1 MKTKSLHILTCL
13 LLMLLTGCRNE
24 EPVGESQPEERMV
37 NVSLGITTR
46 ADDVNTSDIPDV
58 LYLWIFDGDDD
69 SCLSFTQ
76 LDNPQFSGVDIQGNP
91 VQTVDVQLLTTN
103 GTQLKFYVVLNNVTD
118 EDGSPVQFDAS
129 TSLASLEN
137 LQFTL
142 GTYGSDN
149 KVPMSGTADLTIEST
164 SNDYLVE
171 VPAGR
176 AVAKLELFVTKN
188 TPGSNL
194 QITGITL
201 SNNPETGILFRKE
214 DFPPQ
219 IDGESSVS
227 LIDNGIEINASLNEA
242 DAPGSDDLHLFE
254 GDGSKLQKITLTN
267 PYLLENPWGDKDI
280 HLDDGSTSITDSRY
294 YITLNYTLGGSPVSK
309 KIYLTEIERNTLNK
323 VFIRIKETVF
333 DIEVSCVVTDWEDI
347 EHEVQLSD
355 KGTFEIGIPNIRQ
368 FPWDSKN
375 YVATQYGEG
384 AGAADRYATLTLRMT
399 IPKGVKWQA
408 HLDNPD
414 FEFVGESDGVG
425 VGENPQTP
433 EEGVVTLRIRPV
445 HTYTENERR
454 TANLFVTLGTKPNE
468 HALFITD
475 ADQQQKLCSDNG
487 TEIRIIQ
494 VSSAEGD
501 QIWTA
506 NP

>member
-58 LYLWIFDGDDD
+58 LYLWIFDGADD

-103 GTQLKFYVVLNNVTD
+103 ETQLKFYVVLNNVTD
-118 EDGSPVQFDAS
+118 EGGSQVQFNAS
-129 TSLASLEN
+129 TTLAQLNSLP
-137 LQFTL
+137 FTL

-164 SNDYLVE
+164 SNDYRVE
-171 VPAGR
+171 VPAER
-176 AVAKLELFVTKN
+176 AVAKLELFITKN

-201 SNNPETGILFRKE
+201 SNNPETGILFSKE
-214 DFPPQ
+214 DFTPQ

-267 PYLLENPWGDKDI
+267 PYLLENPWGDEDI

-309 KIYLTEIERNTLNK
+309 KIYLTKIERNTLNK

-333 DIEVSCVVTDWEDI
+333 DIEVSYSVKDWEM
-347 EHEVQLSD
+347 EVL
-355 KGTFEIGIPNIRQ
+355 
-368 FPWDSKN
+368 
-375 YVATQYGEG
+375 
-384 AGAADRYATLTLRMT
+384 
-399 IPKGVKWQA
+399 
-408 HLDNPD
+408 
-414 FEFVGESDGVG
+414 
-425 VGENPQTP
+425 TP
-433 EEGVVTLRIRPV
+433 E
-445 HTYTENERR
+445 
-454 TANLFVTLGTKPNE
+454 F
-468 HALFITD
+468 
-475 ADQQQKLCSDNG
+475 
-487 TEIRIIQ
+487 
-494 VSSAEGD
+494 
-501 QIWTA
+501 
-506 NP
+506 

>member
-58 LYLWIFDGDDD
+58 LYLWIFDGAD
-69 SCLSFTQ
+69 CLSFTQ
-76 LDNPQFSGVDIQGNP
+76 LKNPQFSGVDIQGNP

-103 GTQLKFYVVLNNVTD
+103 GTRLKFYVVLNNVTD
-118 EDGSPVQFDAS
+118 EEDSLVQFDAS

-142 GTYGSDN
+142 DTYDSDN

-171 VPAGR
+171 VPAER
-176 AVAKLELFVTKN
+176 AVAKLELFITKN

-201 SNNPETGILFRKE
+201 SNNPATGILFRKE
-214 DFPPQ
+214 DFNPQ

-227 LIDNGIEINASLNEA
+227 LIDIDKGIEINASLSEA

-254 GDGSKLQKITLTN
+254 GDGSKLQKITLKN
-267 PYLLENPWGDKDI
+267 PYLLENLQGDDNI
-280 HLDDGSTSITDSRY
+280 HLDDGSTSITDSNSRY
-294 YITLNYTLGGSPVSK
+294 YITLNYTLDGSPVSK
-309 KIYLTEIERNTLNK
+309 KIYLTKIERNTLNK

-333 DIEVSCVVTDWEDI
+333 DIEVSYSVKDWEM
-347 EHEVQLSD
+347 EVL
-355 KGTFEIGIPNIRQ
+355 
-368 FPWDSKN
+368 
-375 YVATQYGEG
+375 
-384 AGAADRYATLTLRMT
+384 
-399 IPKGVKWQA
+399 
-408 HLDNPD
+408 
-414 FEFVGESDGVG
+414 
-425 VGENPQTP
+425 TP
-433 EEGVVTLRIRPV
+433 E
-445 HTYTENERR
+445 
-454 TANLFVTLGTKPNE
+454 F
-468 HALFITD
+468 
-475 ADQQQKLCSDNG
+475 
-487 TEIRIIQ
+487 
-494 VSSAEGD
+494 
-501 QIWTA
+501 
-506 NP
+506 

>member
-58 LYLWIFDGDDD
+58 LYLWIFDGAD
-69 SCLSFTQ
+69 CLSFTQ
-76 LDNPQFSGVDIQGNP
+76 LKNPQFSGVDIQGNP

-103 GTQLKFYVVLNNVTD
+103 ETQLKFYVVLNNVTD
-118 EDGSPVQFDAS
+118 KDGSQVQFNAS
-129 TSLASLEN
+129 TTLAQLNN
-137 LQFTL
+137 LPFIL
-142 GTYGSDN
+142 GTYDSDN

-164 SNDYLVE
+164 SNDYRVE
-171 VPAGR
+171 VPAER

-201 SNNPETGILFRKE
+201 SNNPATGILFRNNE
-214 DFPPQ
+214 F
-219 IDGESSVS
+219 S
-227 LIDNGIEINASLNEA
+227 LTINENPATNLIGDDDINITASLNEA

-267 PYLLENPWGDKDI
+267 PYLLENPWGDDKI
-280 HLDDGSTSITDSRY
+280 YLDDGSTSITDSRY

-333 DIEVSCVVTDWEDI
+333 DIEVSYSVKDWEM
-347 EHEVQLSD
+347 EVL
-355 KGTFEIGIPNIRQ
+355 
-368 FPWDSKN
+368 
-375 YVATQYGEG
+375 
-384 AGAADRYATLTLRMT
+384 
-399 IPKGVKWQA
+399 
-408 HLDNPD
+408 
-414 FEFVGESDGVG
+414 
-425 VGENPQTP
+425 TP
-433 EEGVVTLRIRPV
+433 E
-445 HTYTENERR
+445 
-454 TANLFVTLGTKPNE
+454 F
-468 HALFITD
+468 
-475 ADQQQKLCSDNG
+475 
-487 TEIRIIQ
+487 
-494 VSSAEGD
+494 
-501 QIWTA
+501 
-506 NP
+506 

>member
-58 LYLWIFDGDDD
+58 LYLWIFDGADA
-69 SCLSFTQ
+69 
-76 LDNPQFSGVDIQGNP
+76 
-91 VQTVDVQLLTTN
+91 N
-103 GTQLKFYVVLNNVTD
+103 GTQLKFYVVLNDVTG
-118 EDGSPVQFDAS
+118 EDGSQVQFNAS
-129 TSLASLEN
+129 TTLASLEN

-142 GTYGSDN
+142 GTYDSDN

-171 VPAGR
+171 VPAER

-201 SNNPETGILFRKE
+201 SNNPETGILFKKE
-214 DFPPQ
+214 DFTPQ
-219 IDGESSVS
+219 IDGESSVF

-267 PYLLENPWGDKDI
+267 PYLLENPWGDEDI

-333 DIEVSCVVTDWEDI
+333 DIEVSYSVKAWEM
-347 EHEVQLSD
+347 EVL
-355 KGTFEIGIPNIRQ
+355 
-368 FPWDSKN
+368 
-375 YVATQYGEG
+375 
-384 AGAADRYATLTLRMT
+384 
-399 IPKGVKWQA
+399 
-408 HLDNPD
+408 
-414 FEFVGESDGVG
+414 
-425 VGENPQTP
+425 TP
-433 EEGVVTLRIRPV
+433 E
-445 HTYTENERR
+445 
-454 TANLFVTLGTKPNE
+454 F
-468 HALFITD
+468 
-475 ADQQQKLCSDNG
+475 
-487 TEIRIIQ
+487 
-494 VSSAEGD
+494 
-501 QIWTA
+501 
-506 NP
+506 

>member
-58 LYLWIFDGDDD
+58 LYLWIFDGADD

-118 EDGSPVQFDAS
+118 EGGSQVQFNAS
-129 TSLASLEN
+129 TTLAQLNSLP
-137 LQFTL
+137 FTL

-164 SNDYLVE
+164 SNDYRVE
-171 VPAGR
+171 VPAER

-201 SNNPETGILFRKE
+201 SNNPETGILFSKE
-214 DFPPQ
+214 DFTPQ

-254 GDGSKLQKITLTN
+254 GDGSKLKKITLTN
-267 PYLLENPWGDKDI
+267 PYLLENPWGDEDI

-309 KIYLTEIERNTLNK
+309 KIYLTKIERNTLNK

-333 DIEVSCVVTDWEDI
+333 DIEVSYSVKDWEM
-347 EHEVQLSD
+347 EVL
-355 KGTFEIGIPNIRQ
+355 
-368 FPWDSKN
+368 
-375 YVATQYGEG
+375 
-384 AGAADRYATLTLRMT
+384 
-399 IPKGVKWQA
+399 
-408 HLDNPD
+408 
-414 FEFVGESDGVG
+414 
-425 VGENPQTP
+425 TP
-433 EEGVVTLRIRPV
+433 E
-445 HTYTENERR
+445 
-454 TANLFVTLGTKPNE
+454 F
-468 HALFITD
+468 
-475 ADQQQKLCSDNG
+475 
-487 TEIRIIQ
+487 
-494 VSSAEGD
+494 
-501 QIWTA
+501 
-506 NP
+506 

>member
-58 LYLWIFDGDDD
+58 LYLWIFDGAD
-69 SCLSFTQ
+69 CLSFTQ
-76 LDNPQFSGVDIQGNP
+76 LKNPQFSGVDIQGNP

-171 VPAGR
+171 VPAER

-201 SNNPETGILFRKE
+201 SNNPEKGILFRNNE
-214 DFPPQ
+214 F
-219 IDGESSVS
+219 S
-227 LIDNGIEINASLNEA
+227 LTINGNSATNLIGDNDINITASLSEA

-254 GDGSKLQKITLTN
+254 GDESKLQKITLTN
-267 PYLLENPWGDKDI
+267 PYLLENPWGDEDI

-309 KIYLTEIERNTLNK
+309 KIYLTKIERNTLNK

-333 DIEVSCVVTDWEDI
+333 DIEVSYSVKDWEM
-347 EHEVQLSD
+347 EVL
-355 KGTFEIGIPNIRQ
+355 
-368 FPWDSKN
+368 
-375 YVATQYGEG
+375 
-384 AGAADRYATLTLRMT
+384 
-399 IPKGVKWQA
+399 
-408 HLDNPD
+408 
-414 FEFVGESDGVG
+414 
-425 VGENPQTP
+425 TP
-433 EEGVVTLRIRPV
+433 E
-445 HTYTENERR
+445 
-454 TANLFVTLGTKPNE
+454 F
-468 HALFITD
+468 
-475 ADQQQKLCSDNG
+475 
-487 TEIRIIQ
+487 
-494 VSSAEGD
+494 
-501 QIWTA
+501 
-506 NP
+506 

>member
-24 EPVGESQPEERMV
+24 EPVGESQPEKRMV

-164 SNDYLVE
+164 SNDYRVE
-171 VPAGR
+171 VPAER

-214 DFPPQ
+214 DFTPQ
-219 IDGESSVS
+219 IDGESSVF
-227 LIDNGIEINASLNEA
+227 LIDNGIEINASLNET

-254 GDGSKLQKITLTN
+254 GDESKLQKITLTN
-267 PYLLENPWGDKDI
+267 PYLLENPWGDNKI
-280 HLDDGSTSITDSRY
+280 YLDDGSTSITDSRY

-309 KIYLTEIERNTLNK
+309 KIYLTKIERNTLNK

-333 DIEVSCVVTDWEDI
+333 DIEVSYSVKDWEM
-347 EHEVQLSD
+347 EVL
-355 KGTFEIGIPNIRQ
+355 
-368 FPWDSKN
+368 
-375 YVATQYGEG
+375 
-384 AGAADRYATLTLRMT
+384 
-399 IPKGVKWQA
+399 
-408 HLDNPD
+408 
-414 FEFVGESDGVG
+414 
-425 VGENPQTP
+425 TP
-433 EEGVVTLRIRPV
+433 E
-445 HTYTENERR
+445 
-454 TANLFVTLGTKPNE
+454 F
-468 HALFITD
+468 
-475 ADQQQKLCSDNG
+475 
-487 TEIRIIQ
+487 
-494 VSSAEGD
+494 
-501 QIWTA
+501 
-506 NP
+506 

>member
-58 LYLWIFDGDDD
+58 LYLWIFDGADD

-118 EDGSPVQFDAS
+118 EGGSQVQFNAS
-129 TSLASLEN
+129 TTLAQLNSLP
-137 LQFTL
+137 FTL
-142 GTYGSDN
+142 GIYGSDN

-164 SNDYLVE
+164 SNDYRVE
-171 VPAGR
+171 VPAVR

-214 DFPPQ
+214 DFTPQ

-267 PYLLENPWGDKDI
+267 PYLLENPWGDEYI

-333 DIEVSCVVTDWEDI
+333 DIEVSYSVKAWEM
-347 EHEVQLSD
+347 EVL
-355 KGTFEIGIPNIRQ
+355 
-368 FPWDSKN
+368 
-375 YVATQYGEG
+375 
-384 AGAADRYATLTLRMT
+384 
-399 IPKGVKWQA
+399 
-408 HLDNPD
+408 
-414 FEFVGESDGVG
+414 
-425 VGENPQTP
+425 TP
-433 EEGVVTLRIRPV
+433 E
-445 HTYTENERR
+445 
-454 TANLFVTLGTKPNE
+454 F
-468 HALFITD
+468 
-475 ADQQQKLCSDNG
+475 
-487 TEIRIIQ
+487 
-494 VSSAEGD
+494 
-501 QIWTA
+501 
-506 NP
+506 

>member
-58 LYLWIFDGDDD
+58 LYLWIFDGAD
-69 SCLSFTQ
+69 CLSFTQ

-118 EDGSPVQFDAS
+118 EDGSPVQFNAS
-129 TSLASLEN
+129 TTLAQLNN
-137 LQFTL
+137 LPFTL

-171 VPAGR
+171 VPAER

-214 DFPPQ
+214 DFTPQ

-267 PYLLENPWGDKDI
+267 PYLLENPWGDKYI
-280 HLDDGSTSITDSRY
+280 HLDDGSTSITDSNFRY

-309 KIYLTEIERNTLNK
+309 KIYLTKIERNTLNK

-333 DIEVSCVVTDWEDI
+333 DIEVSYSVKDWEM
-347 EHEVQLSD
+347 EVL
-355 KGTFEIGIPNIRQ
+355 
-368 FPWDSKN
+368 
-375 YVATQYGEG
+375 
-384 AGAADRYATLTLRMT
+384 
-399 IPKGVKWQA
+399 
-408 HLDNPD
+408 
-414 FEFVGESDGVG
+414 
-425 VGENPQTP
+425 TP
-433 EEGVVTLRIRPV
+433 E
-445 HTYTENERR
+445 
-454 TANLFVTLGTKPNE
+454 F
-468 HALFITD
+468 
-475 ADQQQKLCSDNG
+475 
-487 TEIRIIQ
+487 
-494 VSSAEGD
+494 
-501 QIWTA
+501 
-506 NP
+506 

>member
-58 LYLWIFDGDDD
+58 LYLWIFDGADD

-76 LDNPQFSGVDIQGNP
+76 LKNPQFSGVDIQGNP

-103 GTQLKFYVVLNNVTD
+103 GTQLKFYVVLNDVTG
-118 EDGSPVQFDAS
+118 EDGSQVQFNAS
-129 TSLASLEN
+129 TTLAQLNSLP
-137 LQFTL
+137 FTL

-164 SNDYLVE
+164 SNDYRVE
-171 VPAGR
+171 VPAER
-176 AVAKLELFVTKN
+176 AVAKLELFITKN

-201 SNNPETGILFRKE
+201 SNNPATGILFRNNE
-214 DFPPQ
+214 F
-219 IDGESSVS
+219 S
-227 LIDNGIEINASLNEA
+227 LTINENPATKLIGDNDINITASLNEA

-267 PYLLENPWGDKDI
+267 PYLLENPWGDDKI
-280 HLDDGSTSITDSRY
+280 YLDDGSTSITDSRY

-309 KIYLTEIERNTLNK
+309 KIYLTKIERNTLNK

-333 DIEVSCVVTDWEDI
+333 DIEVSYSVKDWEM
-347 EHEVQLSD
+347 EVL
-355 KGTFEIGIPNIRQ
+355 
-368 FPWDSKN
+368 
-375 YVATQYGEG
+375 
-384 AGAADRYATLTLRMT
+384 
-399 IPKGVKWQA
+399 
-408 HLDNPD
+408 
-414 FEFVGESDGVG
+414 
-425 VGENPQTP
+425 TP
-433 EEGVVTLRIRPV
+433 E
-445 HTYTENERR
+445 
-454 TANLFVTLGTKPNE
+454 F
-468 HALFITD
+468 
-475 ADQQQKLCSDNG
+475 
-487 TEIRIIQ
+487 
-494 VSSAEGD
+494 
-501 QIWTA
+501 
-506 NP
+506 

>member
-164 SNDYLVE
+164 SNDYRVE
-171 VPAGR
+171 VPAER
-176 AVAKLELFVTKN
+176 AVAKLELFITKN

-214 DFPPQ
+214 DFTPQ

-267 PYLLENPWGDKDI
+267 PYLLENPWGGKDI

-294 YITLNYTLGGSPVSK
+294 YITLNYTLDESDFTK
-309 KIYLTEIERNTLNK
+309 KIYLPEMERNTLNK
-323 VFIRIKETVF
+323 VFIRIKEQAISV
-333 DIEVSCVVTDWEDI
+333 DIDLLWKVRLWIEEDI
-347 EHEVQLSD
+347 NVPS
-355 KGTFEIGIPNIRQ
+355 F
-368 FPWDSKN
+368 S
-375 YVATQYGEG
+375 
-384 AGAADRYATLTLRMT
+384 
-399 IPKGVKWQA
+399 
-408 HLDNPD
+408 
-414 FEFVGESDGVG
+414 
-425 VGENPQTP
+425 
-433 EEGVVTLRIRPV
+433 
-445 HTYTENERR
+445 
-454 TANLFVTLGTKPNE
+454 
-468 HALFITD
+468 
-475 ADQQQKLCSDNG
+475 
-487 TEIRIIQ
+487 
-494 VSSAEGD
+494 
-501 QIWTA
+501 
-506 NP
+506 

>member
-58 LYLWIFDGDDD
+58 LYLWIFDGADD

-103 GTQLKFYVVLNNVTD
+103 GAQLKFYVVLNNVTD
-118 EDGSPVQFDAS
+118 KEFNAS
-129 TSLASLEN
+129 TTLAQLNSLP
-137 LQFTL
+137 FTL

-171 VPAGR
+171 VPAER

-194 QITGITL
+194 QITDITL
-201 SNNPETGILFRKE
+201 SNNPATGILFRKE
-214 DFPPQ
+214 DFTPQ
-219 IDGESSVS
+219 IDSESSVS
-227 LIDNGIEINASLNEA
+227 LIDNGGIEINASLNEA

-267 PYLLENPWGDKDI
+267 PYLLENPWGDEDI
-280 HLDDGSTSITDSRY
+280 HLDDGSTLITDSRY

-309 KIYLTEIERNTLNK
+309 KIYLTKIERNTLNK

-333 DIEVSCVVTDWEDI
+333 DIEVSYSVKDWEM
-347 EHEVQLSD
+347 EVL
-355 KGTFEIGIPNIRQ
+355 
-368 FPWDSKN
+368 
-375 YVATQYGEG
+375 
-384 AGAADRYATLTLRMT
+384 
-399 IPKGVKWQA
+399 
-408 HLDNPD
+408 
-414 FEFVGESDGVG
+414 
-425 VGENPQTP
+425 TP
-433 EEGVVTLRIRPV
+433 E
-445 HTYTENERR
+445 
-454 TANLFVTLGTKPNE
+454 F
-468 HALFITD
+468 
-475 ADQQQKLCSDNG
+475 
-487 TEIRIIQ
+487 
-494 VSSAEGD
+494 
-501 QIWTA
+501 
-506 NP
+506 

>member
-58 LYLWIFDGDDD
+58 LYLWIFDGAD
-69 SCLSFTQ
+69 CLSFTQ
-76 LDNPQFSGVDIQGNP
+76 LKNPQFSGVDIQGNP

-164 SNDYLVE
+164 SNDYRVE
-171 VPAGR
+171 VPAER
-176 AVAKLELFVTKN
+176 AVAKLELFITKN

-201 SNNPETGILFRKE
+201 SNNPATGILFKNNE
-214 DFPPQ
+214 F
-219 IDGESSVS
+219 S
-227 LIDNGIEINASLNEA
+227 LTINENPATNLIGDNDINITASLNEA

-309 KIYLTEIERNTLNK
+309 KIYLTKIEWNTLNK

-333 DIEVSCVVTDWEDI
+333 DIEVSYSVKDWEM
-347 EHEVQLSD
+347 EVL
-355 KGTFEIGIPNIRQ
+355 
-368 FPWDSKN
+368 
-375 YVATQYGEG
+375 
-384 AGAADRYATLTLRMT
+384 
-399 IPKGVKWQA
+399 
-408 HLDNPD
+408 
-414 FEFVGESDGVG
+414 
-425 VGENPQTP
+425 TP
-433 EEGVVTLRIRPV
+433 E
-445 HTYTENERR
+445 
-454 TANLFVTLGTKPNE
+454 F
-468 HALFITD
+468 
-475 ADQQQKLCSDNG
+475 
-487 TEIRIIQ
+487 
-494 VSSAEGD
+494 
-501 QIWTA
+501 
-506 NP
+506 

>member
-1 MKTKSLHILTCL
+1 MKTKFLHILTCL

-46 ADDVNTSDIPDV
+46 AEDVNTSDIPDV
-58 LYLWIFDGDDD
+58 LYLWIFDGADD

-91 VQTVDVQLLTTN
+91 VQTVDVRLLTTN
-103 GTQLKFYVVLNNVTD
+103 GTQLKFYVVLNNVTTD
-118 EDGSPVQFDAS
+118 EDGSQVQFDAS
-129 TSLASLEN
+129 TTLAQLNN
-137 LQFTL
+137 LPFTL
-142 GTYGSDN
+142 STYGGDN

-164 SNDYLVE
+164 SNDYRVE
-171 VPAGR
+171 VPAER

-201 SNNPETGILFRKE
+201 SNNPETGILFGKE
-214 DFPPQ
+214 DFTPQ

-267 PYLLENPWGDKDI
+267 PYLLENPWGDEDI

-294 YITLNYTLGGSPVSK
+294 YITLNYTLGGSPVEK
-309 KIYLTEIERNTLNK
+309 KIYLTKIERNTLNK

-333 DIEVSCVVTDWEDI
+333 DIEVSCSVKDWEM
-347 EHEVQLSD
+347 EVL
-355 KGTFEIGIPNIRQ
+355 
-368 FPWDSKN
+368 
-375 YVATQYGEG
+375 
-384 AGAADRYATLTLRMT
+384 
-399 IPKGVKWQA
+399 
-408 HLDNPD
+408 
-414 FEFVGESDGVG
+414 
-425 VGENPQTP
+425 TP
-433 EEGVVTLRIRPV
+433 E
-445 HTYTENERR
+445 
-454 TANLFVTLGTKPNE
+454 F
-468 HALFITD
+468 
-475 ADQQQKLCSDNG
+475 
-487 TEIRIIQ
+487 
-494 VSSAEGD
+494 
-501 QIWTA
+501 
-506 NP
+506 

>member
-164 SNDYLVE
+164 SNDYRVE
-171 VPAGR
+171 VPAER

-201 SNNPETGILFRKE
+201 SNNPETGILFSKE
-214 DFPPQ
+214 DFTPQ

-267 PYLLENPWGDKDI
+267 PYLLENPWGDEDI

-309 KIYLTEIERNTLNK
+309 KIYLTKIERNTLNK

-333 DIEVSCVVTDWEDI
+333 DIEVSYSVKDWEM
-347 EHEVQLSD
+347 EVL
-355 KGTFEIGIPNIRQ
+355 
-368 FPWDSKN
+368 
-375 YVATQYGEG
+375 
-384 AGAADRYATLTLRMT
+384 
-399 IPKGVKWQA
+399 
-408 HLDNPD
+408 
-414 FEFVGESDGVG
+414 
-425 VGENPQTP
+425 TP
-433 EEGVVTLRIRPV
+433 E
-445 HTYTENERR
+445 
-454 TANLFVTLGTKPNE
+454 F
-468 HALFITD
+468 
-475 ADQQQKLCSDNG
+475 
-487 TEIRIIQ
+487 
-494 VSSAEGD
+494 
-501 QIWTA
+501 
-506 NP
+506 

>member
-58 LYLWIFDGDDD
+58 LYLWIFDGADD

-118 EDGSPVQFDAS
+118 KDGFQVQFNAS
-129 TSLASLEN
+129 TTLAQLNSLP
-137 LQFTL
+137 FTL
-142 GTYGSDN
+142 GAYEGDN

-164 SNDYLVE
+164 SNDYRVE
-171 VPAGR
+171 VPAER
-176 AVAKLELFVTKN
+176 AVAKLELFITKN

-214 DFPPQ
+214 DFNPQ

-227 LIDNGIEINASLNEA
+227 LIDIDKGIEINASLSEA

-254 GDGSKLQKITLTN
+254 GDGSKLQKITLKN
-267 PYLLENPWGDKDI
+267 PYLLENLQGDDNI

-309 KIYLTEIERNTLNK
+309 KIYLTKIERNTLNK

-333 DIEVSCVVTDWEDI
+333 DIEVSYSVKDWKM
-347 EHEVQLSD
+347 EVL
-355 KGTFEIGIPNIRQ
+355 
-368 FPWDSKN
+368 
-375 YVATQYGEG
+375 
-384 AGAADRYATLTLRMT
+384 
-399 IPKGVKWQA
+399 
-408 HLDNPD
+408 
-414 FEFVGESDGVG
+414 
-425 VGENPQTP
+425 TP
-433 EEGVVTLRIRPV
+433 E
-445 HTYTENERR
+445 
-454 TANLFVTLGTKPNE
+454 F
-468 HALFITD
+468 
-475 ADQQQKLCSDNG
+475 
-487 TEIRIIQ
+487 
-494 VSSAEGD
+494 
-501 QIWTA
+501 
-506 NP
+506 

>member
-129 TSLASLEN
+129 TTLAQLNSLP
-137 LQFTL
+137 FTL

-171 VPAGR
+171 VPAER

-214 DFPPQ
+214 DFTPQ

-227 LIDNGIEINASLNEA
+227 LIDNGIEINASLSEA

-254 GDGSKLQKITLTN
+254 GDESKLQKITFTN
-267 PYLLENPWGDKDI
+267 PYLLENPWGDEDI

-294 YITLNYTLGGSPVSK
+294 YITLNYTLGDSPVEK
-309 KIYLTEIERNTLNK
+309 KIYLTKIERNTLNK

-333 DIEVSCVVTDWEDI
+333 DIEVSYSVKDWEM
-347 EHEVQLSD
+347 EVL
-355 KGTFEIGIPNIRQ
+355 
-368 FPWDSKN
+368 
-375 YVATQYGEG
+375 
-384 AGAADRYATLTLRMT
+384 
-399 IPKGVKWQA
+399 
-408 HLDNPD
+408 
-414 FEFVGESDGVG
+414 
-425 VGENPQTP
+425 TP
-433 EEGVVTLRIRPV
+433 E
-445 HTYTENERR
+445 
-454 TANLFVTLGTKPNE
+454 F
-468 HALFITD
+468 
-475 ADQQQKLCSDNG
+475 
-487 TEIRIIQ
+487 
-494 VSSAEGD
+494 
-501 QIWTA
+501 
-506 NP
+506 

>member
-58 LYLWIFDGDDD
+58 LYLWIFDGADD

-118 EDGSPVQFDAS
+118 EGGSQVQFNAS
-129 TSLASLEN
+129 TTLAQLNSLP
-137 LQFTL
+137 FTL

-164 SNDYLVE
+164 SNDYRVE
-171 VPAGR
+171 VPAER

-201 SNNPETGILFRKE
+201 SNNPETGILFSKE
-214 DFPPQ
+214 DFTPQ

-267 PYLLENPWGDKDI
+267 PYLLENPWGDEDI

-309 KIYLTEIERNTLNK
+309 KIYLTKIERNTLNK

-333 DIEVSCVVTDWEDI
+333 DIEVSYSVKDWEM
-347 EHEVQLSD
+347 EVL
-355 KGTFEIGIPNIRQ
+355 
-368 FPWDSKN
+368 
-375 YVATQYGEG
+375 
-384 AGAADRYATLTLRMT
+384 
-399 IPKGVKWQA
+399 
-408 HLDNPD
+408 
-414 FEFVGESDGVG
+414 
-425 VGENPQTP
+425 TP
-433 EEGVVTLRIRPV
+433 E
-445 HTYTENERR
+445 
-454 TANLFVTLGTKPNE
+454 F
-468 HALFITD
+468 
-475 ADQQQKLCSDNG
+475 
-487 TEIRIIQ
+487 
-494 VSSAEGD
+494 
-501 QIWTA
+501 
-506 NP
+506 

>member
-58 LYLWIFDGDDD
+58 LYLWIFDGADD

-103 GTQLKFYVVLNNVTD
+103 ETQLKFYVVLNNVMD
-118 EDGSPVQFDAS
+118 KDGSQVQFNAS
-129 TSLASLEN
+129 TTLAQLNSLP
-137 LQFTL
+137 FTL

-164 SNDYLVE
+164 SNDYRVE
-171 VPAGR
+171 VPAKR

-214 DFPPQ
+214 DFTPQ

-267 PYLLENPWGDKDI
+267 PYLLENPWGDEDI

-309 KIYLTEIERNTLNK
+309 KIYLTKIERNTLNK

-333 DIEVSCVVTDWEDI
+333 DIEVSYSVKDWEM
-347 EHEVQLSD
+347 EVL
-355 KGTFEIGIPNIRQ
+355 
-368 FPWDSKN
+368 
-375 YVATQYGEG
+375 
-384 AGAADRYATLTLRMT
+384 
-399 IPKGVKWQA
+399 
-408 HLDNPD
+408 
-414 FEFVGESDGVG
+414 
-425 VGENPQTP
+425 TP
-433 EEGVVTLRIRPV
+433 E
-445 HTYTENERR
+445 
-454 TANLFVTLGTKPNE
+454 F
-468 HALFITD
+468 
-475 ADQQQKLCSDNG
+475 
-487 TEIRIIQ
+487 
-494 VSSAEGD
+494 
-501 QIWTA
+501 
-506 NP
+506 

>member
-58 LYLWIFDGDDD
+58 LYLWIFDGAD
-69 SCLSFTQ
+69 CLSFTQ

-118 EDGSPVQFDAS
+118 EDGSPVQFNAS
-129 TSLASLEN
+129 TTLAQLNN
-137 LQFTL
+137 LPFTL

-171 VPAGR
+171 VPAER

-214 DFPPQ
+214 DFTPQ

-267 PYLLENPWGDKDI
+267 PYLLENPWGDEDI

-294 YITLNYTLGGSPVSK
+294 YITLNYTLGGSPVEK
-309 KIYLTEIERNTLNK
+309 KIYLTKIERNTLNK

-333 DIEVSCVVTDWEDI
+333 DIEVSYSVKDWEM
-347 EHEVQLSD
+347 EVL
-355 KGTFEIGIPNIRQ
+355 
-368 FPWDSKN
+368 
-375 YVATQYGEG
+375 
-384 AGAADRYATLTLRMT
+384 
-399 IPKGVKWQA
+399 
-408 HLDNPD
+408 
-414 FEFVGESDGVG
+414 
-425 VGENPQTP
+425 TP
-433 EEGVVTLRIRPV
+433 E
-445 HTYTENERR
+445 
-454 TANLFVTLGTKPNE
+454 F
-468 HALFITD
+468 
-475 ADQQQKLCSDNG
+475 
-487 TEIRIIQ
+487 
-494 VSSAEGD
+494 
-501 QIWTA
+501 
-506 NP
+506 

>member
-76 LDNPQFSGVDIQGNP
+76 LENPQFSGVDIQGNP

-103 GTQLKFYVVLNNVTD
+103 GTQLKFYVVLNDVTD
-118 EDGSPVQFDAS
+118 ENDSQVQFDAS

-164 SNDYLVE
+164 SNDYRVE
-171 VPAGR
+171 VPAER

-214 DFPPQ
+214 DFTPQ

-227 LIDNGIEINASLNEA
+227 LIDNGIVINASLSEA

-254 GDGSKLQKITLTN
+254 GDESKLQKITFTN
-267 PYLLENPWGDKDI
+267 PYLLENPWGDEDI

-294 YITLNYTLGGSPVSK
+294 YITLNYTLGGSPVEK
-309 KIYLTEIERNTLNK
+309 KIYLTKIEQNTLNK

-333 DIEVSCVVTDWEDI
+333 DIEVSYSVKDWEM
-347 EHEVQLSD
+347 EVL
-355 KGTFEIGIPNIRQ
+355 
-368 FPWDSKN
+368 
-375 YVATQYGEG
+375 
-384 AGAADRYATLTLRMT
+384 
-399 IPKGVKWQA
+399 
-408 HLDNPD
+408 
-414 FEFVGESDGVG
+414 
-425 VGENPQTP
+425 TP
-433 EEGVVTLRIRPV
+433 E
-445 HTYTENERR
+445 
-454 TANLFVTLGTKPNE
+454 F
-468 HALFITD
+468 
-475 ADQQQKLCSDNG
+475 
-487 TEIRIIQ
+487 
-494 VSSAEGD
+494 
-501 QIWTA
+501 
-506 NP
+506 

>member
-58 LYLWIFDGDDD
+58 LYLWIFDGAD
-69 SCLSFTQ
+69 CLSFTQ
-76 LDNPQFSGVDIQGNP
+76 LENPQFSGVDIQGNP

-103 GTQLKFYVVLNNVTD
+103 GTQLKFYVVLNDVTD
-118 EDGSPVQFDAS
+118 ENDSQVQFDAS

-164 SNDYLVE
+164 SNDYRVE
-171 VPAGR
+171 VPAER

-194 QITGITL
+194 QITDITL

-214 DFPPQ
+214 DFTPQ

-227 LIDNGIEINASLNEA
+227 LIDNGIVINASLSEA

-254 GDGSKLQKITLTN
+254 GDESKLQKITFTN
-267 PYLLENPWGDKDI
+267 PYLLENPWGDEDI

-294 YITLNYTLGGSPVSK
+294 YITLNYTLDGSDFTK
-309 KIYLTEIERNTLNK
+309 KIYLPEMERNTLNK
-323 VFIRIKETVF
+323 VFIRIKEQAISV
-333 DIEVSCVVTDWEDI
+333 DIDLLWKVRLWIKEDI
-347 EHEVQLSD
+347 NVPS
-355 KGTFEIGIPNIRQ
+355 F
-368 FPWDSKN
+368 S
-375 YVATQYGEG
+375 
-384 AGAADRYATLTLRMT
+384 
-399 IPKGVKWQA
+399 
-408 HLDNPD
+408 
-414 FEFVGESDGVG
+414 
-425 VGENPQTP
+425 
-433 EEGVVTLRIRPV
+433 
-445 HTYTENERR
+445 
-454 TANLFVTLGTKPNE
+454 
-468 HALFITD
+468 
-475 ADQQQKLCSDNG
+475 
-487 TEIRIIQ
+487 
-494 VSSAEGD
+494 
-501 QIWTA
+501 
-506 NP
+506 

>member
-69 SCLSFTQ
+69 DDSCLSFTQ
-76 LDNPQFSGVDIQGNP
+76 LENPQFSGVDIQGNP

-118 EDGSPVQFDAS
+118 EGGSQVQFNAS
-129 TSLASLEN
+129 TTLAQLNSLP
-137 LQFTL
+137 FTL

-164 SNDYLVE
+164 SNDYRVE
-171 VPAGR
+171 VPAER
-176 AVAKLELFVTKN
+176 AVAKLELFITKN

-201 SNNPETGILFRKE
+201 SNNPETGILFRNKE
-214 DFPPQ
+214 FSPTISEPATN
-219 IDGESSVS
+219 
-227 LIDNGIEINASLNEA
+227 LIGDNDINITASLSEA

-254 GDGSKLQKITLTN
+254 GDESKLQKITLTN
-267 PYLLENPWGDKDI
+267 PYLLENPWGDDKI
-280 HLDDGSTSITDSRY
+280 YLDDGSTSITDSRY

-323 VFIRIKETVF
+323 VFIRIKTPVAS
-333 DIEVSCVVTDWEDI
+333 DICY
-347 EHEVQLSD
+347 EVQ
-355 KGTFEIGIPNIRQ
+355 
-368 FPWDSKN
+368 PWIS
-375 YVATQYGEG
+375 Y
-384 AGAADRYATLTLRMT
+384 T
-399 IPKGVKWQA
+399 IELP
-408 HLDNPD
+408 
-414 FEFVGESDGVG
+414 EF
-425 VGENPQTP
+425 N
-433 EEGVVTLRIRPV
+433 
-445 HTYTENERR
+445 
-454 TANLFVTLGTKPNE
+454 
-468 HALFITD
+468 
-475 ADQQQKLCSDNG
+475 
-487 TEIRIIQ
+487 
-494 VSSAEGD
+494 
-501 QIWTA
+501 
-506 NP
+506 